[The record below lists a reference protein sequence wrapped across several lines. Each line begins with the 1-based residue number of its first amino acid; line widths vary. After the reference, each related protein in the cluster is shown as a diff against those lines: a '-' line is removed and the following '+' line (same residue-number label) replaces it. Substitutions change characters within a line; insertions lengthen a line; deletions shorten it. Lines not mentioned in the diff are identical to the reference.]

1 MKSSQSLVAQL
12 RCVVL
17 SPPVPRC
24 AVRHN
29 IRNRFGIR
37 NYSTIKKP
45 APSKLVPS
53 KATSLKQ
60 AAPKVNAPPRKPVK
74 AVAAKPY
81 TPSQTWKPTAQKAAP
96 ENVLIYHA
104 GTGKIVFLGMLRT
117 ATIFVAGVSSMIIAP
132 AFFADEF
139 PSYLAP
145 LIVIG
150 GALPLI
156 FVAYTTAPFVNNI
169 YIHLPIFAR
178 KSREAALEYVKN
190 LPSSAT
196 LSIRTMK
203 ITTIP
208 RTTEVRISDLV
219 PDKALLRPVSFR
231 NTYSMGWGTLK
242 QFYASP
248 TSKNARATPKFYPE
262 LWDHIYTRI
271 RSQRAK

>member
-1 MKSSQSLVAQL
+1 MYKSPIASVPSMRTPQSLVSQL

-29 IRNRFGIR
+29 IRSKFGLR
-37 NYSTIKKP
+37 SYSTTKNPSPSPAKP
-45 APSKLVPS
+45 IPS
-53 KATSLKQ
+53 KAVPPKQ
-60 AAPKVNAPPRKPVK
+60 PATKVNLAPKKPVK
-74 AVAAKPY
+74 AVAAKPTVKY
-81 TPSQTWKPTAQKAAP
+81 SPSQTWKPTAQKAAP
-96 ENVLIYHA
+96 ESVLIYHA
-104 GTGKIVFLGMLRT
+104 GTGRIVFLGMLRT

-156 FVAYTTAPFVNNI
+156 FVGYTTAPFVNNI
-169 YIHLPIFAR
+169 YIHLPVFAR
-178 KSREAALEYVKN
+178 KSREAALEYVKS
-190 LPSSAT
+190 LPSTAT

-208 RTTEVRISDLV
+208 RTTEKYVFAGLGDVETVLCV
-219 PDKALLRPVSFR
+219 A
-231 NTYSMGWGTLK
+231 Y
-242 QFYASP
+242 
-248 TSKNARATPKFYPE
+248 E
-262 LWDHIYTRI
+262 
-271 RSQRAK
+271 

>member
-208 RTTEVRISDLV
+208 RTTENWKLSPSQR
-219 PDKALLRPVSFR
+219 
-231 NTYSMGWGTLK
+231 YSM
-242 QFYASP
+242 A
-248 TSKNARATPKFYPE
+248 
-262 LWDHIYTRI
+262 IV
-271 RSQRAK
+271 

>member
-1 MKSSQSLVAQL
+1 
-12 RCVVL
+12 
-17 SPPVPRC
+17 
-24 AVRHN
+24 
-29 IRNRFGIR
+29 
-37 NYSTIKKP
+37 
-45 APSKLVPS
+45 
-53 KATSLKQ
+53 
-60 AAPKVNAPPRKPVK
+60 
-74 AVAAKPY
+74 
-81 TPSQTWKPTAQKAAP
+81 
-96 ENVLIYHA
+96 
-104 GTGKIVFLGMLRT
+104 MLRT

-145 LIVIG
+145 LSMSTFNFEIYRHILTDVVVIG

-156 FVAYTTAPFVNNI
+156 FVGYTTAPFVNNI
-169 YIHLPIFAR
+169 YIHLPVFAR
-178 KSREAALEYVKN
+178 KSREAALEYVKS
-190 LPSSAT
+190 LPSTAT

-219 PDKALLRPVSFR
+219 PDKAILRPVSFR
-231 NTYSMGWGTLK
+231 NTYSLGWGTLK

-248 TSKNARATPKFYPE
+248 TSKNARSTPKFYPE